1 MGLLVPY
8 AREAVTQGWRKVVF
22 VAAKVMLKK
31 WGKPVLG
38 TRSDRINIHNGL
50 HDYLYFEDYPGCL
63 WFAVGW

>member
-1 MGLLVPY
+1 MPYQKSPIPFPFLTIPLL
-8 AREAVTQGWRKVVF
+8 F

-38 TRSDRINIHNGL
+38 TRSDRINIHNAL